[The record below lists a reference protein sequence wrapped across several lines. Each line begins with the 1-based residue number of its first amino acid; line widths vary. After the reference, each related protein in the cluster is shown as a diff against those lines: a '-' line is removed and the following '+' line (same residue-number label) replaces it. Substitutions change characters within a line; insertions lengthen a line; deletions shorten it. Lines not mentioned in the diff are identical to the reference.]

1 MAGVYTFFYY
11 YLQEAMKLIR
21 LENRKQKRLYI
32 YIYIYKLAVENTKN
46 MHLA

>member
-32 YIYIYKLAVENTKN
+32 YIYKLAVENTKN